1 MHIGLTRT
9 WLGAFGTAVLSI
21 AVLNIAVLGIAVI
34 GTASAAS
41 AASDGPL
48 IAVFTKNLTN
58 PAYANARIGADK
70 AAIAAGARTQHY
82 VPDKPDDV
90 EQQKALVDKALL
102 DKPDLVVFIPV
113 DDVAMVDS
121 LKKFTGAHIPVVTA
135 VSQIKGDVVAFV
147 GSDDVEVGYKAARDL
162 FTKLGGKGKVV
173 VLEGLAAST
182 TSRDRN
188 RGIQRAT
195 KEFPG
200 IEVLASVS
208 GQYDRKYSKGVMADL
223 LTKHLVIDGI
233 VAANDPM
240 ALGALDAMH
249 DVGRKSLVVG
259 ANGAV
264 DAVKRIE
271 SGEMLSSVDFNTFRI
286 ACVATE
292 AVLRAKRGETVPA
305 KITLSADL
313 IDGSNYKA
321 AMTPFPERTCPK
333 WDDVIKP

>member
-1 MHIGLTRT
+1 MQLGLTRT
-9 WLGAFGTAVLSI
+9 WLGA
-21 AVLNIAVLGIAVI
+21 LGIAVI

-48 IAVFTKNLTN
+48 IAVFTKNMTN

-70 AAIAAGARTQHY
+70 AAAAMGAHTRHY
-82 VPDKPDDV
+82 VPAKPDDV
-90 EQQKALVDKALL
+90 EQQKALVDNALL
-102 DKPDLVVFIPV
+102 DQPDLVLFIPV
-113 DDVAMVDS
+113 DDVAMVDT
-121 LKKFTGAHIPVVTA
+121 LKKITDARIPVVTA

-147 GSDDVEVGYKAARDL
+147 GSDDVEVGEKAARDL
-162 FTKLGGKGKVV
+162 FTKLDGRGKVV

-188 RGIQRAT
+188 RGIQRAI

-200 IEVLASVS
+200 IEVLESVS
-208 GQYDRKYSKGVMADL
+208 GQYDRKFSRGVMADL
-223 LTKHLVIDGI
+223 LTKHPVIDGI

-249 DVGRKSLVVG
+249 EVGRKSLVVG

-286 ACVATE
+286 ACIATE
-292 AVLRAKRGETVPA
+292 AALRAKRGETVPA
-305 KITLSADL
+305 RIMLPADL

-321 AMTPFPERTCPK
+321 AMTPFAERSCPK